1 MKEFL
6 AHLSAFEIFLAS
18 KSPRRKQLLS
28 DLGIPFRNWILEDV
42 DESFPNDI
50 ESEHV
55 AEYLS
60 VKKAEPYKEHLKDGQ
75 IVITADTIVCSSD
88 MVLGKPRSKD
98 DAKLMLREISGHDHL
113 VITGVSLTSVHS
125 SSSFSATTRVLFDN
139 LNSDE
144 IDYYID
150 TYKPYD
156 KAGSYG
162 IQEWIGLI
170 GVESIEGS
178 YFNVMG
184 LPIQR
189 LYQELKRFTNYTKTE
204 QK

>member
-6 AHLSAFEIFLAS
+6 KHLSEFEIFLAS
-18 KSPRRKQLLS
+18 KSPRRKQLLL
-28 DLGIPFRNWILEDV
+28 DLGIPFRHWVLADV
-42 DESFPNDI
+42 DESFPDDIDI
-50 ESEHV
+50 ELV

-60 VKKAEPYKEHLKDGQ
+60 VKKAEPYKDSLKERQ
-75 IVITADTIVCSSD
+75 VIITADTIVCSSNK
-88 MVLGKPRSKD
+88 VLGKPKNRD
-98 DAKLMLREISGHDHL
+98 DARFILKNLSGRDHL
-113 VITGVSLTSVHS
+113 VITGVCLTSFHS
-125 SSSFSATTRVLFDN
+125 SSSFSATTKVLFDE
-139 LNSDE
+139 LSSDE